1 MSVRLRSSST
11 VSVNYKLREAMRY
24 KVTEQEIHAAKIP
37 HHIFN
42 INILITHLFFS
53 MIVLEIGDT
62 LALLLIPLISSL
74 VIFYL
79 YHRKNSASVQASWFV
94 SAHWMLAWRRGRIL
108 LFSYAIALL
117 MVAIYWII
125 DQIFPGGF
133 SMNNFSTDNSQT
145 NLGEII
151 TIRFAA
157 VVIFIAVL
165 ITFMQTGISVYD
177 AGKGI
182 LDPAIEKLVPRVA
195 SSNEALGIGSDEV
208 QHSNT
213 KKMD

>member
-1 MSVRLRSSST
+1 MH
-11 VSVNYKLREAMRY
+11 Y
-24 KVTEQEIHAAKIP
+24 KVTEQEIRAAKTP

-42 INILITHLFFS
+42 INVIITHLFFS
-53 MIVLEIGDT
+53 MIVLEIGDIP
-62 LALLLIPLISSL
+62 ALLLIPLISSL

-79 YHRKNSASVQASWFV
+79 YHHKNSANVQSSWFV

-108 LFSYAIALL
+108 LFSYAIALA

-133 SMNNFSTDNSQT
+133 SMNDFSTDNSQT
-145 NLGEII
+145 NLSKII
-151 TIRFAA
+151 TVYFAA
-157 VVIFIAVL
+157 VVIFVAIL
-165 ITFMQTGISVYD
+165 ITFTQTGISIYD

-182 LDPAIEKLVPRVA
+182 LDPAIEKLVPRDA
-195 SSNEALGIGSDEV
+195 NSNEALGIGSDEV
-208 QHSNT
+208 QHANI